1 MRRRGGGAMVES
13 GRQSRREGPSR
24 GEVQRREAAE
34 RVIYDG
40 QARVDEMEGR
50 GEAMVGWEV
59 AGGKSEKRGRVKEGW
74 DGLADFPPPTV
85 TRNRKK
91 NGELGKRE
99 KREGERKKKIRREEN
114 CDQ

>member
-1 MRRRGGGAMVES
+1 MVES

-91 NGELGKRE
+91 KWGTRKKGKKGRG
-99 KREGERKKKIRREEN
+99 KKKKIRREEN